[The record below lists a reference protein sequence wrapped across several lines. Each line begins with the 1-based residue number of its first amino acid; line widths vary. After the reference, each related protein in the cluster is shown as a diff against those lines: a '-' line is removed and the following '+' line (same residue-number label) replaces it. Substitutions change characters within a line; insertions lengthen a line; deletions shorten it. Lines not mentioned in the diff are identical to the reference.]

1 MILYLKQLITLKTD
15 FIRNDN
21 NTKIWHHILCYCH
34 CQLFSCFDFSSN
46 ISLVNAGFWCVQLRL
61 GKLRVQYLYQ
71 LKTTR
76 LGYHLRFKVCIWW
89 LKAWQFVRDSR
100 CVYYLSWFERL
111 INVYLFSDNRVTLTT
126 WQSSKQLQTKYILQ
140 KVLRT
145 LKNQPHHT
153 KD

>member
-1 MILYLKQLITLKTD
+1 MILY
-15 FIRNDN
+15 RNDK

-34 CQLFSCFDFSSN
+34 CQLFSCFDFSTN

-61 GKLRVQYLYQ
+61 GKLRIQYLYQ

-89 LKAWQFVRDSR
+89 LKAWQIVSDS
-100 CVYYLSWFERL
+100 FE
-111 INVYLFSDNRVTLTT
+111 NVITDVFTIYHGLKDWWMFICFSDNGVTLTT
-126 WQSSKQLQTKYILQ
+126 PQTSKQLQTKYILQ